1 MKNAKRAVLE
11 VAADFE
17 RTFGRHYGFF
27 EEYRL
32 EDAEVALV
40 LIGSTAGTAKACI
53 DELRKEGVK
62 AGLLKVRMFRPFPA
76 EEIAAALSHVKAV
89 AVMDKSEGFSG
100 EGGPLFAEVRSA
112 CYDLETRPRMINVV
126 YGLAGRDCAV
136 EDIRRVYSHLL
147 EILRTGVTGPLYIH
161 MGQRSSADELLAPA
175 DIAGHA
181 GKKGE

>member
-1 MKNAKRAVLE
+1 
-11 VAADFE
+11 
-17 RTFGRHYGFF
+17 
-27 EEYRL
+27 
-32 EDAEVALV
+32 
-40 LIGSTAGTAKACI
+40 
-53 DELRKEGVK
+53 
-62 AGLLKVRMFRPFPA
+62 MFRPFPA

-136 EDIRRVYSHLL
+136 EDIRRVYCHLL
-147 EILRTGVTGPLYIH
+147 EILRTGVTGPLYVH
-161 MGQRSSADELLAPA
+161 MGQRSAADELLAPSK
-175 DIAGHA
+175 DA

>member
-1 MKNAKRAVLE
+1 M
-11 VAADFE
+11 
-17 RTFGRHYGFF
+17 
-27 EEYRL
+27 
-32 EDAEVALV
+32 
-40 LIGSTAGTAKACI
+40 LIGSTAGTAKACV
-53 DELRKEGVK
+53 DQLRKEGVK

-136 EDIRRVYSHLL
+136 EDIRRVYCRLL
-147 EILRTGVTGPLYIH
+147 EILRTGVTGPLYVH
-161 MGQRSSADELLAPA
+161 MGQRSAVDELLAPSQ
-175 DIAGHA
+175 DA